1 MFTVALAFIFIF
13 VFIFIF
19 IRMFISF
26 ITHLTVGG
34 ASNIDRNT
42 WRDALR
48 RRVASRSRRGAT
60 NDHHR
65 DE

>member
-1 MFTVALAFIFIF
+1 MFTVAFA
-13 VFIFIF
+13 FIFIF

-48 RRVASRSRRGAT
+48 RRVASCSRRGTT